1 MHLRMQHK
9 SGSGLHCL
17 LPQAL
22 SRGRGP
28 ALIMVEAA
36 SKAARADCPNAL
48 SITAGGTAS
57 AAYAKRN
64 HIEQCTLMQDHF
76 LDILPEGRVEAVNA
90 MYTAE
95 AEEQL
100 LGGQPDFVLDA
111 IDNIETKV
119 ALLAACRRRGIPVLC
134 SAGAGEAPVLC
145 SSR

>member
-1 MHLRMQHK
+1 
-9 SGSGLHCL
+9 
-17 LPQAL
+17 
-22 SRGRGP
+22 
-28 ALIMVEAA
+28 
-36 SKAARADCPNAL
+36 
-48 SITAGGTAS
+48 
-57 AAYAKRN
+57 
-64 HIEQCTLMQDHF
+64 MQDHF

-134 SAGAGEAPVLC
+134 SAGAG
-145 SSR
+145 